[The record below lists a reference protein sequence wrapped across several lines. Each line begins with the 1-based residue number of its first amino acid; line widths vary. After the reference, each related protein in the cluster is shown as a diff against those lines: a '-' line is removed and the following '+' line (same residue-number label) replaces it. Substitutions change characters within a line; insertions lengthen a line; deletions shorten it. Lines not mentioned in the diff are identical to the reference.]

1 MINMNGE
8 KKTIFNKTLV
18 IFTLLA
24 LSAIMLSGCVET
36 NDDDGLSIVAVGR
49 DSASGTREFFYE
61 HVMDKEDFMDT
72 MLEKNSNGA
81 VHQTVSQT
89 KGAIGYVGLG
99 YIDDNVKALKIDGV
113 EPTVS
118 NVMDGSYPVARNLN
132 MFTNGEPTGLALEF
146 LNFIDS
152 DEGQAIIEE
161 EGFVPKE
168 SSGPYSTVDGLSG
181 TITIIGSTTVL
192 PIAGLAG
199 EEFEKLYT
207 DVTIS
212 VSGGGSSVGVQS
224 AGEET
229 ADIGM
234 ASREIKSSEQQ
245 SYPDLVV
252 HVVCSDGIALIVHP
266 ENDFVDGLTLQQVK
280 DIYLGSFTNW
290 NEL

>member
-1 MINMNGE
+1 MITMNRG
-8 KKTIFNKTLV
+8 KKINLNKTLV

-36 NDDDGLSIVAVGR
+36 NDDGLAIVVVGR

-99 YIDDNVKALKIDGV
+99 YIDDNVKALHIDGV
-113 EPTVS
+113 EPTVA
-118 NVMDGSYPVARNLN
+118 NVMDGSYPIARNLN
-132 MFTNGEPTGLALEF
+132 MFTDGEPMGLALEF

-168 SSGPYSTVDGLSG
+168 SSGPYTIVDGLSG
-181 TITIIGSTTVL
+181 TITIVGSTTVL

-199 EEFEKLYT
+199 EEFEKLYP

-224 AGEET
+224 AGEGT

-245 SYPDLVV
+245 SYPGLVV

-266 ENDFVDGLTLQQVK
+266 DNDFVDALTVQQVK

>member
-1 MINMNGE
+1 MNGE

-36 NDDDGLSIVAVGR
+36 SDDDGLSIVAVGR

-224 AGEET
+224 AGEGT